1 MQIANQVTYH
11 FADHKNS
18 LQIKQS
24 TRNKQIADLLAKQIA
39 TTIQKWFLTQI
50 LPHTY
55 LIQFADHRSK
65 KTQCSLCKIQ
75 DSDCRP
81 TLQAEQ
87 STSNK
92 QIADLLAKQTA
103 TTIQKG
109 FLTQILPHRY
119 VT

>member
-1 MQIANQVTYH
+1 MQLQIANQVE
-11 FADHKNS
+11 DHEYFQNS
-18 LQIKQS
+18 LQVANQV
-24 TRNKQIADLLAKQIA
+24 
-39 TTIQKWFLTQI
+39 
-50 LPHTY
+50 TY

-87 STSNK
+87 NTSNK

-109 FLTQILPHRY
+109 FLTQILPHRGVY
-119 VT
+119 NRWNGMEHWNSGTVE